1 MSKRVFV
8 TGASGYLGLAIL
20 RRLVAQGF
28 EVTGLTRRPDH
39 ARRIEAAGAR
49 AVTGDLADPAG
60 LAGPMRNAD
69 AVIHAAYDPAGE
81 SARRDRDALGA
92 IRAAVQDGR
101 VRKVIYTSGIWVHGD
116 TGGRVVDEN
125 SKLEPAERVAWRP
138 AHEEVALDMT
148 SLGASV
154 TVMRPGM
161 VYGGA
166 RGYFGGWFREARDH
180 GRISVPGGTQRW
192 NTVHVDDVAAAYWLA
207 LEHAAEG
214 TRYLLVDES
223 RFTVAELAQAA
234 ARAAGAAVI
243 ALAPEDVIRRQGPL
257 GAALLADSMATGAK
271 ARRELGWTPLHASF
285 VAEADDLWET
295 WQAGTRETVA

>member
-8 TGASGYLGLAIL
+8 TGASGHLGLAIT

-49 AVTGDLADPAG
+49 AVTGDLADSAG

-101 VRKVIYTSGIWVHGD
+101 VRKVIYTSTLWVHGD
-116 TGGRVVDEN
+116 TGGRVVDEATRP
-125 SKLEPAERVAWRP
+125 EPAERVAWRP

-148 SLGASV
+148 GLGATV
-154 TVMRPGM
+154 VVMRPGM

-180 GRISVPGGTQRW
+180 GRIGYPGGAQHW
-192 NTVHVDDVAAAYWLA
+192 NMVHVDDVAAAYWLA
-207 LEHAAEG
+207 LEHATDG

-223 RFTVAELAQAA
+223 RFTVHELGQAA
-234 ARAAGAAVI
+234 AHAAGVELV
-243 ALAPEDVIRRQGPL
+243 ALPPEDVIGRMGPL
-257 GAALLADSMATGAK
+257 GAALLADSMATAAK
-271 ARRELGWTPLHASF
+271 ARRELGWTPLHTSF
-285 VAEADDLWET
+285 VAEAGALWET
-295 WQAGTRETVA
+295 WQAETRATVA